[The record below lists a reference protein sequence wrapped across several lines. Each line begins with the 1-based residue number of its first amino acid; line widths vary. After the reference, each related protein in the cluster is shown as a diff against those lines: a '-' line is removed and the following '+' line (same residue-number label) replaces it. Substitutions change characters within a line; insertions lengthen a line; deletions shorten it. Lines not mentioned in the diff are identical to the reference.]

1 MGYIA
6 RYIPVDP
13 ASLSW
18 TARLWKWV
26 VIRSSPLYITWQHLV
41 LVTIYLIGLLEPY
54 KVAFDRESM
63 YLHWLGV
70 ALDVLHGT
78 DCLVRWHVPYVEDR
92 IEIMDVP
99 SIMRQWWASRTGWW
113 DVAGFLPLELLT
125 DPLTDLILSETQVL
139 PQYWSRDAV
148 RPTLFVVLRLN
159 RMLRL
164 HLIFTYFAE
173 RSAMLHA
180 RFSLHIVKFA
190 FLIST
195 MVHWYA
201 CMLYLVGCPDGC
213 PLGSDIDGRWPG
225 QLIPREDLRTM
236 PTVSR
241 YVVSVYFSC
250 FTLTTTGYGRV
261 NPYNTTERIIAVFG
275 ATVCNFVFG
284 YCTGTVTSLLSN
296 SRGVQLRY
304 EQKLDAVREEMMQ
317 RGFPEDLQSRVL
329 DYYSV
334 LWMRNR
340 GIDALSL
347 LTTLPPAFYAD
358 VSMHMNA
365 ELLQKVPI
373 FQGAGLSFFMALS
386 RALRPELYLP
396 GDLIVHRGD
405 AGKEMYF
412 IRRGKVEVLSED
424 LTEVCDAMGEGT
436 FFGEVSLSTQNGP
449 AHRQNPRRD
458 ALGHSGA
465 SKKPN
470 CCAFSRTSPTGAGRI
485 PAKAEERLDK
495 LARRVSAK
503 AGAGPATPFAV
514 LRAVAAAGGSRRR
527 ESDSEK
533 VRNGAE
539 LMPAPTR
546 SPRSRA
552 SSEQDGSSGGQGPA

>member
-6 RYIPVDP
+6 RFIPVDP

-26 VIRSSPLYITWQHLV
+26 IIRSSPLYIAWQHLV

-54 KVAFDRESM
+54 RVAFNRDSM

-70 ALDVLHGT
+70 ALDLFHGI

-99 SIMRQWWASRTGWW
+99 SIMRQWWRSRTGWW

-125 DPLTDLILSETQVL
+125 DPLTYLILSKSQVL
-139 PQYWSRDAV
+139 PQYWTRDMV

-180 RFSLHIVKFA
+180 RFSLHMVKFA

-195 MVHWYA
+195 MIHWYA

-241 YVVSVYFSC
+241 YLVSVYFSC

-261 NPYNTTERIIAVFG
+261 NPYNTTERTIAVFG

-436 FFGEVSLSTQNGP
+436 FFGEVSLIKM
-449 AHRQNPRRD
+449 RPRTANIRAATHCD
-458 ALGHSGA
+458 IRVLDKADLM
-465 SKKPN
+465 
-470 CCAFSRTSPTGAGRI
+470 RI
-485 PAKAEERLDK
+485 LEHFPDVAARIHAKADERLEK
-495 LARRVSAK
+495 LARRVSART
-503 AGAGPATPFAV
+503 GAGPATPFAV
-514 LRAVAAAGGSRRR
+514 LRAVAAASGSRRR
-527 ESDSEK
+527 DSDSDK

-552 SSEQDGSSGGQGPA
+552 SSGQDGAARGGGPE